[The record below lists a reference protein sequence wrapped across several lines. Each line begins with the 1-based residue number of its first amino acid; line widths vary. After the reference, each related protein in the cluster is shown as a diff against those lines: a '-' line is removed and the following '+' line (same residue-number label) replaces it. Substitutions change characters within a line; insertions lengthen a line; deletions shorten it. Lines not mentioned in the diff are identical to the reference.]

1 MLIAALQESI
11 RFSARRPL
19 DPDRF
24 QGLSLFDKNATL
36 PRESSHEDS

>member
-1 MLIAALQESI
+1 LLHCRNPSDFLHGA
-11 RFSARRPL
+11 PL

-24 QGLSLFDKNATL
+24 QGLSLFNKNATL